1 MNLIKILITI
11 VAVTLHLSSVC
22 QDKICVDKD
31 VAVKLAKQL
40 DSLETL
46 KKLEVQYIAYKDTCI
61 HLTQKQAEVIKTQS
75 FLLDNKAKEIG
86 FLNDKFKDCQSI
98 IKVNEDLLQ
107 QQKKLN
113 KQLKTKFNIVLIGG
127 TVVSLGFTTALILIL
142 I

>member
-1 MNLIKILITI
+1 LITT

-22 QDKICVDKD
+22 QDKICVDKH

-46 KKLEVQYIAYKDTCI
+46 KKLEVQYIAYKDTCLN
-61 HLTQKQAEVIKTQS
+61 LTQKQAEVIKTQS
-75 FLLDNKAKEIG
+75 FLLDNKTKEIG
-86 FLNDKFKDCQSI
+86 LLNDKFNDCQSI

-113 KQLKTKFNIVLIGG
+113 KQLKTKFNITLIGG
-127 TVVSLGFTTALILIL
+127 TVLSLGFTTAIILLII
-142 I
+142 

>member
-1 MNLIKILITI
+1 MITT

-22 QDKICVDKD
+22 QDKICVHKH

-86 FLNDKFKDCQSI
+86 LLNDKFNDCQSI

-107 QQKKLN
+107 QQKKIN

>member
-1 MNLIKILITI
+1 MNLIKILITT

-22 QDKICVDKD
+22 QDKICVDKH

-46 KKLEVQYIAYKDTCI
+46 KKLEVQYIAYKDTCM

-86 FLNDKFKDCQSI
+86 LLNDKFNDCQSI

-107 QQKKLN
+107 QQKKIN
-113 KQLKTKFNIVLIGG
+113 KQLKTKFNITLIGG
-127 TVVSLGFTTALILIL
+127 TILSLGFTTALILVL

>member
-1 MNLIKILITI
+1 LITT
-11 VAVTLHLSSVC
+11 VAVTLHLYSVC
-22 QDKICVDKD
+22 QDKICVDKH

-75 FLLDNKAKEIG
+75 FLLDNKTKEIG
-86 FLNDKFKDCQSI
+86 LLNDKFNDCQSI

>member
-1 MNLIKILITI
+1 MITI

>member
-1 MNLIKILITI
+1 MNLIKILITT

-22 QDKICVDKD
+22 QDKICVDKH

-46 KKLEVQYIAYKDTCI
+46 KKLEVQYIAYKDTCLN
-61 HLTQKQAEVIKTQS
+61 LTQKQAEVIKTQS
-75 FLLDNKAKEIG
+75 FLLDNKAKEIRL
-86 FLNDKFKDCQSI
+86 LNEKFNDCQSI

-107 QQKKLN
+107 QQKNLN

-127 TVVSLGFTTALILIL
+127 TVVSLGFTTALILML